1 MPAPV
6 VLILAAGRGERFLA
20 SGGNT
25 HKCIGWRQSPEVAP
39 YRWPFE
45 ENGRTFDLAI
55 EPQITT
61 NDLRLML
68 RLALAGGGIT
78 IATQETFRPYIES
91 VKLVSL
97 LDDFLPQF
105 PGFYLYFPQ
114 RRNIAPKLRALIDY
128 VKEWRQQLV

>member
-45 ENGRTFDLAI
+45 KTGELSTLRLNRR
-55 EPQITT
+55 
-61 NDLRLML
+61 LRLM
-68 RLALAGGGIT
+68 IC
-78 IATQETFRPYIES
+78 
-91 VKLVSL
+91 V
-97 LDDFLPQF
+97 
-105 PGFYLYFPQ
+105 
-114 RRNIAPKLRALIDY
+114 
-128 VKEWRQQLV
+128 

>member
-45 ENGRTFDLAI
+45 ETGELSTLRLNRR
-55 EPQITT
+55 
-61 NDLRLML
+61 LRLM
-68 RLALAGGGIT
+68 IC
-78 IATQETFRPYIES
+78 
-91 VKLVSL
+91 V
-97 LDDFLPQF
+97 
-105 PGFYLYFPQ
+105 
-114 RRNIAPKLRALIDY
+114 
-128 VKEWRQQLV
+128 

>member
-55 EPQITT
+55 
-61 NDLRLML
+61 
-68 RLALAGGGIT
+68 
-78 IATQETFRPYIES
+78 
-91 VKLVSL
+91 
-97 LDDFLPQF
+97 
-105 PGFYLYFPQ
+105 
-114 RRNIAPKLRALIDY
+114 
-128 VKEWRQQLV
+128 

>member
-45 ENGRTFDLAI
+45 ENGRSSTLRL
-55 EPQITT
+55 
-61 NDLRLML
+61 NRRLRLM
-68 RLALAGGGIT
+68 IC
-78 IATQETFRPYIES
+78 
-91 VKLVSL
+91 V
-97 LDDFLPQF
+97 
-105 PGFYLYFPQ
+105 
-114 RRNIAPKLRALIDY
+114 
-128 VKEWRQQLV
+128 

>member
-45 ENGRTFDLAI
+45 KKTGELSTLRLNRR
-55 EPQITT
+55 
-61 NDLRLML
+61 LRLM
-68 RLALAGGGIT
+68 IC
-78 IATQETFRPYIES
+78 
-91 VKLVSL
+91 V
-97 LDDFLPQF
+97 
-105 PGFYLYFPQ
+105 
-114 RRNIAPKLRALIDY
+114 
-128 VKEWRQQLV
+128 